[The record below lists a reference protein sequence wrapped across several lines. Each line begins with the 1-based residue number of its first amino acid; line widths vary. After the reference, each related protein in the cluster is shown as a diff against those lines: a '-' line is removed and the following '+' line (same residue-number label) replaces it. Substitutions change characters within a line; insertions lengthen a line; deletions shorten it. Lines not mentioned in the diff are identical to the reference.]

1 MTFLY
6 GVADWGGIKFG
17 DYVYPGWAEGVGW
30 LLAFSSMITI
40 PIGMIHTLYQTYK
53 NTGYS
58 VSGDG
63 TSWREVTYFT
73 WQTKAFAYTL
83 NSQDN

>member
-1 MTFLY
+1 MTFIY

-17 DYVYPGWAEGVGW
+17 DNYKYPGWAEGVGW

-58 VSGDG
+58 VSGG
-63 TSWREVTYFT
+63 GNSWREVKKLFPFFRTNF
-73 WQTKAFAYTL
+73 FAL
-83 NSQDN
+83 